1 MGEQKKNKYLPV
13 PVCID
18 MQKLVR
24 DHCMPVDVDTELGML
39 VTIGIV
45 VVVESPTLSLP
56 FIETYTYLPYSC
68 AKYPYI
74 STQYFRSFKD
84 TFHLSVLHQH

>member
-1 MGEQKKNKYLPV
+1 
-13 PVCID
+13 
-18 MQKLVR
+18 MQKLVG

-39 VTIGIV
+39 VTYIGIV

-56 FIETYTYLPYSC
+56 FIETYTYLPYLC
-68 AKYPYI
+68 AEYPYI

-84 TFHLSVLHQH
+84 AFHLSVLHQH